1 MKTFNKML
9 DKSCAVLIILG
20 SAGVSTV
27 LYMLGVIISLLP
39 YALAIYFF
47 MWLFGAL

>member
-9 DKSCAVLIILG
+9 DKACAVLIILG
-20 SAGVSTV
+20 SASVALV
-27 LYMLGVIISLLP
+27 LYMMGMIISLLP

>member
-1 MKTFNKML
+1 MKPLNKML
-9 DKSCAVLIILG
+9 DRVCAVLIILG
-20 SAGVSTV
+20 SASVALV
-27 LYMLGVIISLLP
+27 LYMMGMIISLLP

>member
-20 SAGVSTV
+20 AASVALV